1 MIQVK
6 HMPYIQSTIS
16 SKNQVVVP
24 AQIRQALKL
33 SSGDHLLWR
42 VARINDQAKALAEPA
57 PKSWASAMKGL
68 GKDLWKKVSLDKYID
83 TLRNEW
89 QPA

>member
-1 MIQVK
+1 
-6 HMPYIQSTIS
+6 MPYIQSTIS

-33 SSGDHLLWR
+33 TSGDQLLWR
-42 VARINDQAKALAEPA
+42 VARIHDQTKVLAERM
-57 PKSWASAMKGL
+57 PKSWASDMKGL
-68 GKDLWKKVSLDKYID
+68 GKDLWKKVSLDEYID

-89 QPA
+89 QHI